1 MCTYTNKNRIDA
13 VLRVEKFSTPKSS
26 NIFTSA
32 ANTPS
37 SLNIRSEITQ
47 KIYYNPHNYK
57 SVSSVLKQGKENQA
71 DLNVQITNV
80 GIPYAHK
87 EQRIK
92 VKVQKDTNLIVK
104 EEVNKRLY
112 LNFVW
117 INFYKL
123 YLLSRK

>member
-1 MCTYTNKNRIDA
+1 MCTYTNKSRIDA

-32 ANTPS
+32 SNTQS

-57 SVSSVLKQGKENQA
+57 SVSSVLKQGKENQG

-80 GIPYAHK
+80 GIPYVSK

-92 VKVQKDTNLIVK
+92 VKIQKDPDLIAKQQVK
-104 EEVNKRLY
+104 KHH
-112 LNFVW
+112 
-117 INFYKL
+117 
-123 YLLSRK
+123 